1 MATRSALKKHSSGS
15 KKNKTKKHV
24 FINPTFNE
32 IVEDNPHP
40 ITPRNKSDRWTTSV
54 DEKLAREE
62 VRNKKTRFIRA
73 RKEVPGLAAMSAI
86 RKFNIKTHSSPDKQK
101 DDIIEVKRNLPV
113 LSPRKSESTWRKN
126 TDERKKE
133 KGIIPRLVSSV
144 FGFFRGKK
152 GGKKTRKNRK

>member
-73 RKEVPGLAAMSAI
+73 RKEVPGLAAMTAI
-86 RKFNIKTHSSPDKQK
+86 RKFNIKSHSSPDK
-101 DDIIEVKRNLPV
+101 DDIIEVKRSLPV
-113 LSPRKSESTWRKN
+113 LSPRKSESRLRKN
-126 TDERKKE
+126 TGERKKE
-133 KGIIPRLVSSV
+133 NGIIPGLVSSV

-152 GGKKTRKNRK
+152 GGKRTRKNRK